1 MRSIVSL
8 LPARPTFALAV
19 LSLAAAHGAAVATPE
34 FRVPMVVCVP
44 GDAQSMANEH
54 KLMLTGVA
62 RQAGRNPPPRAY
74 FCPVFN
80 PDFTSAVPTWRQLKL
95 VYEDT
100 TGLQRN
106 VTVRLFEKGV
116 GGTTEI
122 AKVSSVAAV
131 GVNVVAAP
139 IAGPLDFARFSY
151 YTTVEMARPGG
162 VTPDVV
168 DVHELRL
175 SN

>member
-1 MRSIVSL
+1 MRSTAVF
-8 LPARPTFALAV
+8 LPIRAALGAAI
-19 LSLAAAHGAAVATPE
+19 LALAAAHGTALATPE
-34 FRVPMVVCVP
+34 FTVPVVICVP
-44 GDAQSMANEH
+44 ADTQSMAYEH

-100 TGLQRN
+100 TGLKRN
-106 VTVRLFEKGV
+106 ITVRLFEKSAS
-116 GGTTEI
+116 GTTEI

-131 GVNVVAAP
+131 GVQVVAALLP
-139 IAGPLDFARFSY
+139 GPLDFSRFSY
-151 YTTVEMARPGG
+151 YTTVEMARPAF

-168 DVHELRL
+168 DVHEVRL

>member
-1 MRSIVSL
+1 MRSNVCL
-8 LPARPTFALAV
+8 LPALLCLAV
-19 LSLAAAHGAAVATPE
+19 APGEALATPE
-34 FRVPMVVCVP
+34 FTVPVVVCAP
-44 GDAQSMANEH
+44 ADTQTMANEH

-80 PDFTSAVPTWRQLKL
+80 PDFTSAVPTWRQLRL

-100 TGLQRN
+100 TGLRHN
-106 VTVRLFEKGV
+106 ITVRLFEKSAA
-116 GGTTEI
+116 GTALI
-122 AKVSSVAAV
+122 ATVSSVAAV
-131 GVNVVAAP
+131 GLHVVAAP
-139 IAGPLDFARFSY
+139 LSHPLDFARFSY
-151 YTTVEMARPGG
+151 YTTVQMARPAF

-168 DVHELRL
+168 DVHEVRL